1 MILKNSYKG
10 GFTDV
15 HTLPYTSEQLD
26 YFEKEMRAYRLPKY
40 VKFWKKVGVPFIR
53 FTFLP
58 ALIIIIVFGALYMG
72 EKNYGQRDWMWT
84 LDKAIALTYIAGYGL
99 WTLSSHLLELYSTNK
114 LRRRLGLPKWDFQVL
129 VIAFQITGMD

>member
-1 MILKNSYKG
+1 MPTQ
-10 GFTDV
+10 FTDV
-15 HTLPYTSEQLD
+15 HTLPYTTEELE

-40 VKFWKKVGVPFIR
+40 VKFWKKAGVLFIR

-58 ALIIIIVFGALYMG
+58 ALIIIIVFGALYMSD
-72 EKNYGQRDWMWT
+72 KNYGQRDWMWT
-84 LDKAIALTYIAGYGL
+84 LDKCIALAYIAGFGL

-114 LRRRLGLPKWDFQVL
+114 LRKRLGLPKWHFQVL

>member
-1 MILKNSYKG
+1 MPKV
-10 GFTDV
+10 TDI
-15 HTLPYTSEQLD
+15 HELPYSTEELE
-26 YFEKEMRAYRLPKY
+26 YFEREMRAYRLPSY

-58 ALIIIIVFGALYMG
+58 ALIIIIIFGALYMSDANWTG
-72 EKNYGQRDWMWT
+72 KWDWMWT

-99 WTLSSHLLELYSTNK
+99 WTLSSHIVELISTNR
-114 LRRRLGLPKWDFQVL
+114 LRRRLGLSKWHFQVL